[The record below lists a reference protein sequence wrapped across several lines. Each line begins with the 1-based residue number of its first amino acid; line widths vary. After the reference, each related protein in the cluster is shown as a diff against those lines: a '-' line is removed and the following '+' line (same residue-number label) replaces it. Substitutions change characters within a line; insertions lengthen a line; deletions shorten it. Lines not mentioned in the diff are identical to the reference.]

1 MPRSLLTLLLI
12 APLATTPS
20 LAQLS
25 TAPVL
30 AAPPNVNYPPIA
42 KAAHVSGDVTVT
54 FAINPDGTTTSV
66 QIVSGPEMLRPAVA
80 EPIKKWHF
88 KTPLPLNA
96 QTYFEAKYAFRI
108 KTEEDDDDEDSL
120 DRPPYSPGGDSDVIN
135 IVAGANTVTGD
146 VHSLD
151 GSQIIDVTATA
162 PAKTKDPCPKD
173 PQKTPPDKTDFS
185 DYVELF
191 TASCAE
197 SCPKYKVRVY
207 RSGRVTW
214 HGFDGVAALGDREAL
229 IDPSAA
235 DTLVNSFQSEEVWAA
250 CATEVPP
257 DPPTDA
263 KKRAEAE
270 SEYDYS
276 DKFLTAS
283 IGGVTKSIIG
293 GSVSDTYAWAID
305 RAADTHRWRHVDPAT
320 EPYANMGED
329 ISTPKPGVTLLIRA
343 THHFNPYNGQQTFTQ
358 LKKLLSNGEPV
369 DAADA
374 SGWTALMYA
383 SYFDAVHY
391 DAAQPDPIKLLLDAH
406 ADPNRASLH
415 GDTALMFAAY
425 RGKLPQILLD
435 HGANLNAHNAD
446 GLTPLMLLAQFTDAD
461 TLKAALTAG
470 ADPNAHDN
478 LGRTPLDYLG
488 AAYCGHAIV
497 PLPTPFL
504 MVIPPPR
511 PPCPATTPE
520 LLQSQ
525 SILQAAM
532 KAAANAR
539 Q

>member
-1 MPRSLLTLLLI
+1 MPRGLTTLLL
-12 APLATTPS
+12 ALLATTPV
-20 LAQLS
+20 LAQFS

-30 AAPPNVNYPPIA
+30 AGPPNVNYPPIA

-54 FAINPDGTTTSV
+54 FAINPDGTTNSV
-66 QIVSGPEMLRPAVA
+66 QIVSGPEMLRGAVA
-80 EPIKKWHF
+80 EPIKKWRF

-108 KTEEDDDDEDSL
+108 KTEEEDDDEDNL
-120 DRPPYSPGGDSDVIN
+120 DTPPYSPGGDSDVIN

-162 PAKTKDPCPKD
+162 PAKADDRCPQD

-191 TASCAE
+191 SAGCAGT
-197 SCPKYKVRVY
+197 CPDYKVRVY

-214 HGFDGVAALGDREAL
+214 HGIDGVAAIGDREAL

-235 DTLVNSFQSEEVWAA
+235 DTLVNSFQSDEVWAA
-250 CATEVPP
+250 CSTELPP
-257 DPPTDA
+257 DLPTDPT
-263 KKRAEAE
+263 KRAQAKD
-270 SEYDYS
+270 EYDYS

-283 IGGVTKSIIG
+283 IGGVAKSIIA
-293 GSVSDTYAWAID
+293 GSVSDTYAWTID
-305 RAADTHRWRHVDPAT
+305 RAADTHRWRHVDPAL

-329 ISTPKPGVTLLIRA
+329 IATPKPGVTLLMRA
-343 THHFNPYNGQQTFTQ
+343 TRHYNPYTGRQTYTY
-358 LKKLLSNGEPV
+358 LEKLLKRGEPV
-369 DAADA
+369 EAADA

-383 SYFDAVHY
+383 SNVDSTDETA
-391 DAAQPDPIKLLLDAH
+391 IKLLLDAH

-446 GLTPLMLLAQFTDAD
+446 GLTPLMLLAQYPDPG
-461 TLKAALTAG
+461 TLKAALAAG
-470 ADPNAHDN
+470 ADPTAHDN
-478 LGRTPLDYLG
+478 LGRTALDYLS

-497 PLPTPFL
+497 PLPAPSL

-511 PPCPATTPE
+511 PPCPSTTPE
-520 LLQSQ
+520 FKQSQ

-532 KAAANAR
+532 KSAANAR